1 MGLRCAGGVKPY
13 NDRIAYGRIGH
24 MSVQFL
30 SEDHMTAATTALQ
43 ADDGFVNSIAN
54 ISMGLQ
60 FQVTD
65 GPAGDVDYYLT
76 VGDGT
81 ATMALGEL
89 DGADVSI
96 SSTYETA
103 AAMFTGELNTQMAF
117 MTGKIKV
124 AGNMAVLMMNQGVIT
139 KWGAAMND
147 LDVDY

>member
-1 MGLRCAGGVKPY
+1 MG
-13 NDRIAYGRIGH
+13 
-24 MSVQFL
+24 VQFL
-30 SEDHMTAATTALQ
+30 SDEHMAAATAALQ
-43 ADDGFVNSIAN
+43 ADDDVLNSIAN
-54 ISMGLQ
+54 IDMGLQ
-60 FQVTD
+60 FQVTE
-65 GPAGDVDYYLT
+65 GPSGDIDYYRT
-76 VGDGT
+76 VADGT
-81 ATMALGEL
+81 ATMATGEL
-89 DGADVSI
+89 EGADVSI

>member
-1 MGLRCAGGVKPY
+1 MG
-13 NDRIAYGRIGH
+13 
-24 MSVQFL
+24 VQFL
-30 SEDHMTAATTALQ
+30 SDEHMAAATAALQ
-43 ADDGFVNSIAN
+43 ADDDFLNSIAN
-54 ISMGLQ
+54 IDMGLQ
-60 FQVTD
+60 FQVTE
-65 GPAGDVDYYLT
+65 GPSGDIDYYLT
-76 VGDGT
+76 VADGT
-81 ATMALGEL
+81 ATMATGEL
-89 DGADVSI
+89 EGADVSI